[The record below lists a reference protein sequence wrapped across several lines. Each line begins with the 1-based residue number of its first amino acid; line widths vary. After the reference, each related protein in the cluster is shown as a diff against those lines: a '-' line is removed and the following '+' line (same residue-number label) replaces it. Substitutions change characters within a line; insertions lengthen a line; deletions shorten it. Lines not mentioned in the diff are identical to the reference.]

1 MIFPYGDTNVPNGKF
16 PIVNYVLIA
25 INVAVFIFQYSLPQ
39 PELEAFVYGNGFVP
53 ADGFGL
59 TVLTSIFMH
68 GGLMHLLGNM
78 VFLWLFG
85 DNIEQTI
92 GSMKYLLF
100 YLLGGIVATIAHF
113 LAGPESVIP
122 AIGASGAIAAV
133 MGAYLVCFPHSQ
145 IKMLW
150 LFFPF
155 KISAFLFLGFWIV
168 QQLFSGTASLGVAT
182 QDTAGVAWWAHIGGF
197 VFGVLAGFYF
207 KKFKQ
212 PDPPLIVE
220 NPWMPRPVS
229 KMPTKFR

>member
-1 MIFPYGDTNVPNGKF
+1 MIFPYGDTNVPNGQF

-25 INVAVFIFQYSLPQ
+25 LNVVVFIFQYSMPQ
-39 PELEAFVYGNGFVP
+39 AELEAFVYGNGFIP

-68 GGLMHLLGNM
+68 GGFMHLLGNM
-78 VFLWLFG
+78 MFLWLFG

-100 YLLGGIVATIAHF
+100 YLFGGIIATIAHF

-155 KISAFLFLGFWIV
+155 RISAFLFLGFWIV
-168 QQLFSGTASLGVAT
+168 QQLFSGTASLGGPT
-182 QDTAGVAWWAHIGGF
+182 DGGGGVAWWAHIGGF
-197 VFGVLAGFYF
+197 LFGVAAGFYF
-207 KKFKQ
+207 RKYKQ
-212 PDPPLIVE
+212 PDPPLIVSQ
-220 NPWMPRPVS
+220 PWMPRRVS